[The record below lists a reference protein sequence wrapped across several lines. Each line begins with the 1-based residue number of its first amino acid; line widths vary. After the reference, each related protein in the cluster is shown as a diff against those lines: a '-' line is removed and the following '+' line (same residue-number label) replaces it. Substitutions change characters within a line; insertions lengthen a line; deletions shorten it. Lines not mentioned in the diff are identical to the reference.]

1 MKRAFDVIMS
11 LVGIAILSPL
21 LVVIALCVVFND
33 GTPVVFRQQRVG
45 LNGRMFDVLKFRTM
59 VKDAEKQGQLTVSG
73 RDPRITSVGYYLRKL
88 KFDELLQLVNVLKGD
103 MSLVGPRPEVPKYV
117 ALYNEYQ
124 KKVLSVR
131 PGITDSASLIFF
143 NENELLESS
152 SNPEQMYI
160 DEILPRKLALQL
172 DYVENRTLWR
182 DVKIIFKTFFKIAH

>member
-73 RDPRITSVGYYLRKL
+73 RDPRITPVGYYLRKL

-124 KKVLSVR
+124 KKVLTVR

>member
-1 MKRAFDVIMS
+1 MKRVFDVIMS
-11 LVGIAILSPL
+11 LLGIVILSPL

-73 RDPRITSVGYYLRKL
+73 RDPRITPVGYYLRKL
-88 KFDELLQLVNVLKGD
+88 KFDELLQLFNVLKGD

-117 ALYNEYQ
+117 ALYNEHQ

-152 SNPEQMYI
+152 PNPEQMYI